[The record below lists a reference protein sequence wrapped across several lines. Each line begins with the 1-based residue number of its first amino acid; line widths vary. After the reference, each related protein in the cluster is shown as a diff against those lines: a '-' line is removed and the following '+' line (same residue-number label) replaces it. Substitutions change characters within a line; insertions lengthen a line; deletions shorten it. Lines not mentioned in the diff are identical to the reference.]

1 MKLGG
6 NVTEKILQS
15 LEPYKSNR
23 SILIHSIDALFWS
36 FLLYT
41 PHFNRDIKWCSMK
54 QKIETGIG
62 SIPRK
67 SMGDL
72 LSKLFFSSF
81 AMSIWNVGFTFW
93 ILSILGRAFR
103 SSRCYFQG

>member
-41 PHFNRDIKWCSMK
+41 PLL
-54 QKIETGIG
+54 IG
-62 SIPRK
+62 
-67 SMGDL
+67 
-72 LSKLFFSSF
+72 
-81 AMSIWNVGFTFW
+81 T
-93 ILSILGRAFR
+93 
-103 SSRCYFQG
+103 